1 MGAPQNS
8 PAVAAAI
15 ASNNLRFSYYVLI
28 ILGSVVGSI
37 AIYRVAIHF
46 VRHLRTLT
54 CLNNIRQQYFKLP
67 NTLYGWVKQHL
78 LYAPLFNQ
86 HHSKEMR
93 IGPIV
98 MGVLPSRFQSLLLTG
113 IITMETILWA
123 YGIEWHGPIM
133 TLLQHLGNRAGTLAI
148 VNLFPLVILAGRNNP
163 LIGLLNISY
172 DTFNLLHR
180 WFGRIVVALAL
191 THGIAEIMSIVE
203 GQQMYEMV
211 KTPGIVIFSDTL
223 KEARFIIFG
232 IVVGNLST

>member
-1 MGAPQNS
+1 
-8 PAVAAAI
+8 
-15 ASNNLRFSYYVLI
+15 
-28 ILGSVVGSI
+28 
-37 AIYRVAIHF
+37 
-46 VRHLRTLT
+46 
-54 CLNNIRQQYFKLP
+54 
-67 NTLYGWVKQHL
+67 
-78 LYAPLFNQ
+78 
-86 HHSKEMR
+86 
-93 IGPIV
+93 
-98 MGVLPSRFQSLLLTG
+98 
-113 IITMETILWA
+113 METILWA
-123 YGIEWHGPIM
+123 YEIEWHGPIM